1 MAAFTAAEAA
11 RKQGTQ
17 AFDMYHLGLLKAR
30 WEDKLD
36 FSDTQALIDL
46 AGKLGLDTTQFKRDI
61 SNANS
66 FSKVARD
73 HSIAVE
79 EYGVFGTPTFV
90 FENKQ
95 AMYLKVVSVPE
106 EEALSA
112 YETLI
117 SLMNNKSFLG
127 EMKRPQPPWPQA
139 AMRRN

>member
-1 MAAFTAAEAA
+1 MAAFVAAEAA
-11 RKQGTQ
+11 RKQGSE

-30 WEDKLD
+30 WEDKID
-36 FSDTQALIDL
+36 FSDTRALIAL
-46 AGKLGLDTTQFKRDI
+46 AGKLGLDTIQFERDI
-61 SNANS
+61 SSSNS
-66 FSKVARD
+66 FSALARD

-79 EYGVFGTPTFV
+79 EYGIFGTPTFV

-117 SLMNNKSFLG
+117 SLMDSKSFVG
-127 EMKRPQPPWPQA
+127 EMKRPQPPWPQGA
-139 AMRRN
+139 LRRN